1 MNEYSD
7 FDEARI
13 RHLEL
18 VQGVISRLG
27 TNSFLVKGWAITV
40 SGAFLGFAIT
50 EKKWGLA
57 LISLVPTAL
66 FWGLDAYYLRAER
79 LFRALHD
86 EILAKQAR
94 PFSMDTRDL
103 VRSTPTA
110 AWANVIFSITLRLFY
125 GVLTVSGGAVITIL
139 VC

>member
-1 MNEYSD
+1 MSEYSD

-57 LISLVPTAL
+57 VISLQTTVL
-66 FWGLDAYYLRAER
+66 FWGLDAYFLRAER

-86 EILAKQAR
+86 EVLTEKVP
-94 PFSMDTRDL
+94 PFSMDTRHL
-103 VRSTPTA
+103 VRSTTTA
-110 AWANVIFSITLRLFY
+110 AWGSVIFSITLRLFY
-125 GVLTVSGGAVITIL
+125 GLLTISGGAVIAIL
-139 VC
+139 IC

>member
-66 FWGLDAYYLRAER
+66 FWGLDACLGRGDGSQNCRRHWAPPMVR
-79 LFRALHD
+79 VSLLFD
-86 EILAKQAR
+86 C
-94 PFSMDTRDL
+94 
-103 VRSTPTA
+103 VRGVAVVAQRGQPSTTKA
-110 AWANVIFSITLRLFY
+110 
-125 GVLTVSGGAVITIL
+125 
-139 VC
+139 